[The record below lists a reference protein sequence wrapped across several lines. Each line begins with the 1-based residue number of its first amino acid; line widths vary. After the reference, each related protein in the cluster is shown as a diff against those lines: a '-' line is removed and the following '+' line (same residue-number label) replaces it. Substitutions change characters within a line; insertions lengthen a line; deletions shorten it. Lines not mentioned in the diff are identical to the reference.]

1 MRRLKS
7 DLTDTNENNTIY
19 KDASKFNI
27 RSKPFV
33 VSRQFNVNGRDIV
46 KADQSVTP
54 ESVSLD
60 NMPLLA
66 HYSMEQEAVDNITT
80 SNKTTIQ
87 NFESTK
93 DIEEIQ

>member
-19 KDASKFNI
+19 KDVSKFNI
-27 RSKPFV
+27 RAKPFV
-33 VSRQFNVNGRDIV
+33 ASRQFNVNGRDIV
-46 KADQSVTP
+46 KADQSITT

-66 HYSMEQEAVDNITT
+66 HYSMEQDVVDNITT
-80 SNKTTIQ
+80 NNKTTIQ